1 VEAIMTEVQVEHSL
15 LERLR
20 GGDAAALE
28 LLMDR
33 YAARVYR
40 LAYSITRN
48 AGDAEEV
55 VQDVFLSMFR
65 NVGGFQERAA
75 VSTWLYRV
83 TANAALNK
91 RRGKR
96 LAMETSLDEWLP
108 TYKPDG
114 HREGDRAFLLA
125 DWSQTPER
133 ALLSGE
139 IRAEIES
146 ALDALPELYRAV
158 LLLRDLEGLSSEETA
173 AILDDTVPAIKSC
186 LHRARMVLRERL
198 TRRLAPEWAI
208 EPTSTVQR
216 ARS

>member
-1 VEAIMTEVQVEHSL
+1 MPEIQAERSL

-20 GGDAAALE
+20 AGDGAALE
-28 LLMDR
+28 ILMDR

-40 LAYSITRN
+40 LAHSITRN
-48 AGDAEEV
+48 PSDAEEV
-55 VQDVFLSMFR
+55 VQDVFLNVFR
-65 NVGGFQERAA
+65 NVASFQERAA

-96 LAMETSLDEWLP
+96 AAVETSLDDWLP

-114 HREGDRAFLLA
+114 HRAGDRAFLLA

-133 ALLSGE
+133 VLLSGE
-139 IRAEIES
+139 IRAEIER
-146 ALDALPELYRAV
+146 ALDALPERYRAV
-158 LLLRDLEGLSSEETA
+158 LVLRDVEGLSSEETA
-173 AILDDTVPAIKSC
+173 AILDDSVPAIKSC

-198 TRRLAPEWAI
+198 TRRFAA
-208 EPTSTVQR
+208 EPAALPGAHQR